1 MPRPLRHRLASV
13 LAVASIGGG
22 LFAPG
27 TAFAAAPTVT
37 FRGGCGLLGVG
48 ASSRPDIGALT
59 VAPGSAVTFVN
70 RLGQSA
76 DLMINGADRA
86 TVPADSQI
94 GVVFRQG
101 RLSVSLVPACLLGNG
116 GAGSVTVTVR
126 SAGNPGGCRVTVL
139 TRLRGASSSSSSVWS
154 FLPRSHPGR
163 RTGRPAA
170 LYFSGQVSWSG
181 LPRRLSCRGDGR
193 RQTSCHGK
201 TVAVSPEEV
210 SSLASLRDHG
220 DPRRQP
226 GGAHRRS
233 VSRHVPQRDPDRGWL
248 GGEARRLA
256 PQAPVVRA
264 QQKVRGQLRGHRPA
278 ADPVGGSGAGPA
290 VAT

>member
-59 VAPGSAVTFVN
+59 VSPGSAVTFVN

-116 GAGSVTVTVR
+116 GAGSVTVTVS
-126 SAGNPGGCRVTVL
+126 SAGSGSAAGGSRSRTPQAVKSPEARTAPSPGQSSAAAVPPDPAAAASADGGSL
-139 TRLRGASSSSSSVWS
+139 ADGGASPDPV
-154 FLPRSHPGR
+154 P
-163 RTGRPAA
+163 
-170 LYFSGQVSWSG
+170 
-181 LPRRLSCRGDGR
+181 
-193 RQTSCHGK
+193 TSD
-201 TVAVSPEEV
+201 TVAVGSAVPGPPVRKGPAGILVFVAAICVVGV
-210 SSLASLRDHG
+210 SVA
-220 DPRRQP
+220 
-226 GGAHRRS
+226 A
-233 VSRHVPQRDPDRGWL
+233 
-248 GGEARRLA
+248 
-256 PQAPVVRA
+256 VRA
-264 QQKVRGQLRGHRPA
+264 IIAQRAIR
-278 ADPVGGSGAGPA
+278 A
-290 VAT
+290 VVA